1 VPFSY
6 YDAENHVVGFSQE
19 LARRVIEAI
28 KQKLAADPVL
38 LAWCS
43 LVDELG
49 LKASGLDDVALFG
62 QSWIECKISSNG
74 ILNTRLVW

>member
-1 VPFSY
+1 
-6 YDAENHVVGFSQE
+6 
-19 LARRVIEAI
+19 
-28 KQKLAADPVL
+28 L

-49 LKASGLDDVALFG
+49 LKASGPDDVALFG

-74 ILNTRLVW
+74 ILNIRLVW